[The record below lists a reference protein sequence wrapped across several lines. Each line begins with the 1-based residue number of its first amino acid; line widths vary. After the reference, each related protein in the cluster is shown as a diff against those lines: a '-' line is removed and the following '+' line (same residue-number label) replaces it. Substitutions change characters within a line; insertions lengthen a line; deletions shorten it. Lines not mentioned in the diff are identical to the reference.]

1 MINVSYLLFINNN
14 KELVLSMNNKISTNQ
29 SNDIKALELDA
40 TIGIESMRINSL
52 IIDLLILVIIGLAVQ
67 VA

>member
-1 MINVSYLLFINNN
+1 
-14 KELVLSMNNKISTNQ
+14 MNNKIYTNQ
-29 SNDIKALELDA
+29 SIDIKALELDES
-40 TIGIESMRINSL
+40 IGIESMQIDSL

>member
-1 MINVSYLLFINNN
+1 
-14 KELVLSMNNKISTNQ
+14 MNNKIYTNQ
-29 SNDIKALELDA
+29 SIDIKALELDA
-40 TIGIESMRINSL
+40 RIGIESMQIDSL

>member
-1 MINVSYLLFINNN
+1 MI
-14 KELVLSMNNKISTNQ
+14 NKISTNQ

>member
-1 MINVSYLLFINNN
+1 
-14 KELVLSMNNKISTNQ
+14 MNNKIFTNQ
-29 SNDIKALELDA
+29 SIDIKALELDA
-40 TIGIESMRINSL
+40 SIGIESMRINSL

>member
-1 MINVSYLLFINNN
+1 MIN
-14 KELVLSMNNKISTNQ
+14 KIFSNQ
-29 SNDIKALELDA
+29 SIDIKALELDA
-40 TIGIESMRINSL
+40 PIGIESMQIDSL

>member
-1 MINVSYLLFINNN
+1 
-14 KELVLSMNNKISTNQ
+14 MNNKISTNQ
-29 SNDIKALELDA
+29 SINIKALELDA
-40 TIGIESMRINSL
+40 PIGIESMQIDSL

>member
-1 MINVSYLLFINNN
+1 
-14 KELVLSMNNKISTNQ
+14 MNNKISINQ
-29 SNDIKALELDA
+29 SNDIKALEFDA
-40 TIGIESMRINSL
+40 SIVHESMQIDCL

>member
-1 MINVSYLLFINNN
+1 
-14 KELVLSMNNKISTNQ
+14 MNNKIFTNR
-29 SNDIKALELDA
+29 SIDIKALELDA
-40 TIGIESMRINSL
+40 PIGIESMQIDSL

>member
-1 MINVSYLLFINNN
+1 
-14 KELVLSMNNKISTNQ
+14 MNNKIFTNQ
-29 SNDIKALELDA
+29 SIDIKALELGSP
-40 TIGIESMRINSL
+40 IGIESMQIDSL

>member
-1 MINVSYLLFINNN
+1 MIN
-14 KELVLSMNNKISTNQ
+14 KIFTNQ
-29 SNDIKALELDA
+29 SIDIKIKALELDA
-40 TIGIESMRINSL
+40 PIGIESMQIDSL

>member
-1 MINVSYLLFINNN
+1 MKNT
-14 KELVLSMNNKISTNQ
+14 ISAKLIP
-29 SNDIKALELDA
+29 SGP
-40 TIGIESMRINSL
+40 IGARNLGIDIESLRINSL

>member
-1 MINVSYLLFINNN
+1 
-14 KELVLSMNNKISTNQ
+14 MNNKIFTNQ

-40 TIGIESMRINSL
+40 PIGIESMQIDSL
-52 IIDLLILVIIGLAVQ
+52 IIDIIILVIIGLAVQ

>member
-1 MINVSYLLFINNN
+1 
-14 KELVLSMNNKISTNQ
+14 MNNKIFTNH
-29 SNDIKALELDA
+29 SIDIKALELDA
-40 TIGIESMRINSL
+40 PIGIESMQIDSL

>member
-1 MINVSYLLFINNN
+1 
-14 KELVLSMNNKISTNQ
+14 MNNKIFTNQ
-29 SNDIKALELDA
+29 SIHIKALELDA
-40 TIGIESMRINSL
+40 PIGIESMQIDSL

>member
-1 MINVSYLLFINNN
+1 
-14 KELVLSMNNKISTNQ
+14 MNNKISTNP
-29 SNDIKALELDA
+29 SIDIKALELDA
-40 TIGIESMRINSL
+40 PIGIESMQIDSL

>member
-1 MINVSYLLFINNN
+1 MNIKNTFTAKLPKSGRAGAIALGVDIDTLRLNV
-14 KELVLSMNNKISTNQ
+14 
-29 SNDIKALELDA
+29 
-40 TIGIESMRINSL
+40 L